1 MADPYRRVLEPRE
14 SAASR
19 RLRQIARDGGDG
31 PSGGGGGSWGTITGT
46 LSNQTDLVAEF
57 DQRARTAA
65 AVAYFVD
72 S

>member
-1 MADPYRRVLEPRE
+1 MSQPYRRVLEPRE

-31 PSGGGGGSWGTITGT
+31 PSGGGGGTWGTITGT
-46 LSNQTDLVAEF
+46 LSDQADLVAEL
-57 DQRARTAA
+57 DLRARTAA

-72 S
+72 T